1 MASGLPV
8 TTRLSADAI
17 ARRGLVEQAMHGD
30 HDAFGRLAAGAID
43 RMHAVAWLIL
53 RDQHDAEDAV
63 QEALVRAWRELPR
76 LRDSDRFDA
85 WLRRLL
91 VNACHDVGRRHRRHA
106 AMRLVELQVE
116 PAATDG
122 WRAIEDRER
131 LGRAFAR
138 LSIDQRTVL
147 TLMHYVGLTGP
158 EIAAAVGA
166 PLGTVK
172 SRLRYASAA
181 LRAALEADDRV
192 ALPA

>member
-1 MASGLPV
+1 M
-8 TTRLSADAI
+8 T
-17 ARRGLVEQAMHGD
+17 ARVPAVAVDRSRLVEQAMRGD

-53 RDQHDAEDAV
+53 RDPHDAEDAV

-76 LRDSDRFDA
+76 LRDVDRFDA

-91 VNACHDVGRRHRRHA
+91 VNACHDAGRRHRRQA
-106 AMRLVELQVE
+106 AMRLVELRVE
-116 PAATDG
+116 PAAADG

-138 LSIDQRTVL
+138 LPIDQRTVL
-147 TLMHYVGLTGP
+147 ALTHYLGLSGP
-158 EIAAAVGA
+158 EVAATIGA

-172 SRLRYASAA
+172 SRLRYASRA

-192 ALPA
+192 AEPARGHVS

>member
-1 MASGLPV
+1 MTARVPIDVLERSQLVGL
-8 TTRLSADAI
+8 
-17 ARRGLVEQAMHGD
+17 AMRGD

-43 RMHAVAWLIL
+43 RMHGVAWLIL

-91 VNACHDVGRRHRRHA
+91 VNACHDISRRHRRHA
-106 AMRLVELQVE
+106 AMRLVELAVE
-116 PAATDG
+116 PVAVDS
-122 WRAIEDRER
+122 WRAIDERER
-131 LGRAFAR
+131 LGRAFER
-138 LSIDQRTVL
+138 LPMDQRTVL
-147 TLMHYVGLTGP
+147 ALTHYLGLTGP
-158 EIAAAVGA
+158 EVAAAVGA

-181 LRAALEADDRV
+181 MRAALEADDRV
-192 ALPA
+192 AEPARGQLT

>member
-1 MASGLPV
+1 MTARVPSDGLERSQLV
-8 TTRLSADAI
+8 
-17 ARRGLVEQAMHGD
+17 GLAMRGD

-43 RMHAVAWLIL
+43 RMHGVAWLIL
-53 RDQHDAEDAV
+53 RDPHDAEDAV

-91 VNACHDVGRRHRRHA
+91 VNACHDVGRRHRRNL

-116 PAATDG
+116 PAGVDG
-122 WRAIEDRER
+122 WRAVEDRER

-138 LSIDQRTVL
+138 LPMDQRTVL
-147 TLMHYVGLTGP
+147 ALTHYLGLTGP
-158 EIAAAVGA
+158 EVAAAVGA

-181 LRAALEADDRV
+181 MRAALEADDRV
-192 ALPA
+192 AEPARGQLT